1 MLANKS
7 FNIKKPWSE
16 MTESERKIRIR
27 QLWLKIKMFVRL
39 RKSFDSLKG
48 DIEMKEFEE
57 VFNQALSDEE
67 DGLSNYDSADE

>member
-1 MLANKS
+1 
-7 FNIKKPWSE
+7 
-16 MTESERKIRIR
+16 
-27 QLWLKIKMFVRL
+27 
-39 RKSFDSLKG
+39 LKG